1 MLRAKQMSRLLI
13 AASRDQMQA
22 VIRELYHQ
30 HICHIEDFVEDGDA
44 EGFRIGMPLADADEI
59 SSNLIKIRAIKNT
72 FGIRSEDLPV
82 ELKRSAR
89 DLRALVDQE
98 LPAIQEDVETLV
110 GRRQKLEA
118 ALREH
123 EQRIKEL
130 APFTAV
136 PIDLGMYRGY
146 ADFSVFTGRIAGDV
160 KISAPHERIFSDTVP
175 GNFIAVITPNKYRDE
190 VEKDLLEA
198 RFQAVPVPDEE
209 GSAQSCME
217 TQAGEAAKIREELTL
232 IESRIKEMKT
242 RYSEFLAACD
252 ELLTSEVEQA
262 EAPLRF
268 ATLDESFLIEGW
280 VLADKVAGV
289 RESLDAAT
297 GGRVFVTELEVPE
310 TARVPVEYDNPSF
323 AQPSEILM
331 DTYSRPKY
339 DELDP
344 TSFIAIIFPIFFGF
358 ILGDVGY
365 GLILLAM
372 SFGLGRLITSDAVG
386 RLLTVL
392 RNASIS
398 SIIFGILFGEILGF
412 ALPWSPFIFSRHL
425 NIGAHVTGHGPEIT
439 GLLIE
444 ITGLLILAVWIG
456 IAQIS
461 LGRVLNAIN
470 HHHHHEVKGLVAQIG
485 WLAAMWGILVL
496 LWSMASIPFMPD
508 LTGMPPLIA
517 GLNAGAVAGALI
529 CLAGIAGIA
538 CESAL
543 ELIEIP
549 TIISHT
555 MSYTRLVAV
564 GLSSVAIAMVVN
576 YIAIGMLIEPQLE
589 HFSALGIV
597 LIIMGVLVFF
607 LGHALNTA
615 LGLLGAGLHSI
626 RLQYV
631 EFFTKF
637 YKGGGIKFNPF
648 GIKLKFLED

>member
-22 VIRELYHQ
+22 VIRELYRQ
-30 HICHIEDFVEDGDA
+30 HICHIEDFVEDGDG

-59 SSNLIKIRAIKNT
+59 SSKLIKIRAIKNT
-72 FGIRSEDLPV
+72 FGLSSEDLPV

-89 DLRALVDQE
+89 DLRALVDQD
-98 LPAIQEDVETLV
+98 LPAIQEDVEALV

-130 APFTAV
+130 TPFTAV

-146 ADFSVFTGRIAGDV
+146 AGFSVFTGRIAGDV
-160 KISAPHERIFSDTVP
+160 EISAPHERFFSDTVP
-175 GNFIAVITPNKYRDE
+175 SNFIAVITPNDYREE

-209 GSAQSCME
+209 GSAQSCIE
-217 TQAGEAAKIREELTL
+217 THAGEAARIREELAL
-232 IESRIKEMKT
+232 IQSRITEMKT

-262 EAPLRF
+262 EVPLRF
-268 ATLDESFLIEGW
+268 ATSDESFLIEGW

-289 RESLDAAT
+289 RESLDAVT
-297 GGRVFVTELEVPE
+297 GGRVFVTELEVTE

-323 AQPSEILM
+323 AQPSELLM

-344 TSFIAIIFPIFFGF
+344 TAVLAIIFPVFFGI
-358 ILGDVGY
+358 ILGDAGY
-365 GLILLAM
+365 GLILLAA
-372 SFGLGRLITSDAVG
+372 SWGLGRFITSDAAG

-398 SIIFGILFGEILGF
+398 SIIFGMLYSEVLGF
-412 ALPWSPFIFSRHL
+412 ALPWEPIIFSRHL
-425 NIGAHVTGHGPEIT
+425 NIGAHATGHGP
-439 GLLIE
+439 E

-470 HHHHHEVKGLVAQIG
+470 HHHHHEVRGVAAQLG
-485 WLAAMWGILVL
+485 WLAAMWGILIL
-496 LWSMASIPFMPD
+496 LWSMAPIPYMPD
-508 LTGMPPLIA
+508 LTGMAPVVA
-517 GLNAGAVAGALI
+517 GLNGGGVAGALI

-543 ELIEIP
+543 ELVELP

-576 YIAIGMLIEPQLE
+576 YIAIGMLIGPQLE

-597 LIIMGVLVFF
+597 LIIMGVLVFI

-615 LGLLGAGLHSI
+615 LGLLGGGLHSI

-648 GIKLKFLED
+648 GIKSKFLED